1 MRDLAISFPI
11 NVRLALEDVDIA
23 DAVIVARFVDREHL
37 VDELAVH
44 EVVHVEDRL
53 ELWEVLELT
62 PRFRS
67 LVGYDWCIC
76 LLLWLA
82 FVASLA
88 LLDHVFVDV
97 AQHSLV
103 LAVVKYL

>member
-1 MRDLAISFPI
+1 MRDLAIGFPI

-23 DAVIVARFVDREHL
+23 DAVIVARLVDREHL
-37 VDELAVH
+37 VDELTVH
-44 EVVHVEDRL
+44 EVVHVEDGL

-67 LVGYDWCIC
+67 LVGYDGCIC

-82 FVASLA
+82 FVASLTF
-88 LLDHVFVDV
+88 LDHIFVDV

-103 LAVVKYL
+103 LPVVKDL